1 MQCPNCHVKY
11 TEGDQY
17 CQSCGAGLTK
27 KASSIVPLQTNLP
40 AVLYNSPVPRR
51 VAAGVGALAVGVG
64 IELLRRNLLQR
75 LQPERGLKSALPVL
89 SDVKDLVFP
98 QNNHKSLKLPKGYV
112 MEETVVSF
120 RRVIRRG

>member
-1 MQCPNCHVKY
+1 MQCPNCHAKY
-11 TEGDQY
+11 AEDDQY
-17 CQSCGAGLTK
+17 CQRCGSDLSK
-27 KASSIVPLQTNLP
+27 KSSSIVPLQTNLP
-40 AVLYNSPVPRR
+40 AVLYNSPVPRS

-64 IELLRRNLLQR
+64 LELLRRNLLQR
-75 LQPERGLKSALPVL
+75 LQPDRGLKSALPAL

-98 QNNHKSLKLPKGYV
+98 QNRNKSLKLPKGYV